1 MGSLFFLGISYILWL
16 LKLVNVDPSFFS
28 QAPFWGRGFLSPRTQ
43 NRHWILML
51 PASVALSMTQAPE
64 GFFDLTVQ
72 STVSFRGFAKGG
84 VEMCARNCAVMVCFA
99 SSEF

>member
-1 MGSLFFLGISYILWL
+1 
-16 LKLVNVDPSFFS
+16 
-28 QAPFWGRGFLSPRTQ
+28 
-43 NRHWILML
+43 ML